1 MANVSFYI
9 EHFISLESPLSSD
22 LSQNW
27 KRNEIDVKTFEKI
40 GGGRGFSKTMI
51 ISNLPRWDGVVVLK
65 DIKNWANYDKVKLK
79 GQSF

>member
-40 GGGRGFSKTMI
+40 GAS
-51 ISNLPRWDGVVVLK
+51 LK
-65 DIKNWANYDKVKLK
+65 L
-79 GQSF
+79 

>member
-1 MANVSFYI
+1 MSFYI

-40 GGGRGFSKTMI
+40 GGGGFSKTLI
-51 ISNLPRWDGVVVLK
+51 ISNHARWDGVVVLK
-65 DIKNWANYDKVKLK
+65 EIKNWANYDKVK